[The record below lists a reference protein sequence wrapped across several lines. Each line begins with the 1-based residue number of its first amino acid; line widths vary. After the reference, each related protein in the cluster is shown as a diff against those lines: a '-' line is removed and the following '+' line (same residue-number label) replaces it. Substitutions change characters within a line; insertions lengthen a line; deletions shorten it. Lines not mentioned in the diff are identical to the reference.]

1 MGVYDFVL
9 FEPNILPNT
18 DLEKPSHRVSWQTR
32 GFRDPMYRLHCVS
45 EKGWMYRAD
54 HNYEENGFAESHGE
68 TGSFE
73 FLNNL
78 SEDNYNGY
86 PREYSDFDWFRVRF
100 VGNLRVTAQDN
111 TEGMV
116 MYDIDFDRYDIN
128 EIQRVNEEELDRGI
142 RSRMGSL
149 ETDDIQLGETVYD
162 RTEPSYE
169 VLEIIDIRADE
180 FVVKPETVDRGHV
193 IHEERTVAD
202 LNKDFPADDKVVKVK
217 INGEED
223 RVRYF
228 PVSRIALDSDHV
240 FS

>member
-9 FEPNILPNT
+9 FEPSVLPDT
-18 DLEKPSHRVSWQTR
+18 DLEEPSHRVSWQTR

-45 EKGWMYRAD
+45 EDGWMYRAD
-54 HNYEENGFAESHGE
+54 HNYEENGFAESHGK

-73 FLNNL
+73 FLENL
-78 SEDNYNGY
+78 SEDNYNGF

-100 VGNLRVTAQDN
+100 VGNLRVTAQDH

-116 MYDIDFDRYDIN
+116 MYDIDFDRHDIN

-142 RSRMGSL
+142 RSRMGNL

-162 RTEPSYE
+162 RTEDSYE
-169 VLEIIDIRADE
+169 VLEVIDERADE

-193 IHEERTVAD
+193 IYEEKTVAD

-217 INGEED
+217 VNEED
-223 RVRYF
+223 GRVRYF
-228 PVSRIALDSDHV
+228 PVSRIALEPDHV